1 MKQGMISLKKFIPC
15 ATSAMIAVCTVLV
28 IDDCHAVSVSGR
40 TAPARAKVTST
51 AAVRTPTVKTTKATT
66 ETSSA
71 QKPVEAE
78 TITVEETFEFEDRT
92 GMFDS
97 AIGATNTSASGTTSD
112 GDLAEMIRKQRA
124 ALNAADA
131 ATTTQNT
138 MRTSIASGQNACD
151 MGLRKCMQSKCG
163 ADFTKCSGDT
173 DTTWGDKMDSCRRD
187 LKCTGH
193 EYQLFTTEIKADR
206 DVNAQLANYNRIIEC
221 GNRYN
226 SCIVS
231 ECGTTYS
238 KCLGKTAGDLA
249 ISKCK
254 KIQTECTQMDSGLAS
269 RTMNVFATLR
279 QDAEK
284 QIQRDEQRLYDLRDE
299 MERTCRSLGA
309 MFDQRSLDCVYT
321 INFFADNNTTPYAT
335 KKSYAGGT
343 FDCEPGWFG
352 IDITTFKEN
361 AYRETIAQKS
371 ASAAMLGSGV
381 GMAAGAITSGAMSRA
396 LETQKA
402 EKAMESVEKEAEKEA
417 KQAEKDAKKDARQEK
432 RDAKK
437 AEKDEKKAE
446 NKAERD
452 AKKTE
457 KKAERDAKKAEK
469 SEERAENKA
478 EHDAKKAEEKA
489 ERDAKKAEKSEER
502 AENKAERDAKKAE
515 KKAEKEEKKQQNQM
529 SKAACDSVGGNWRP
543 ATKQCSCQDINGDTI
558 KTSNIDDC
566 IVLVEEEEIEEN
578 DDLNTTQIVCEDKG
592 GTWSDGKCKCKNAK
606 ERNIT
611 TKNPVMDCVKPSE
624 TTNDE
629 EYNDDEDDDLNT
641 TQIVCEDKGGTW
653 SNNKCKCKNAKGR
666 NITTKNPVMDCVKPS
681 ETTNDKEDITYDDT
695 ESDDSDEENSEDDD
709 GSGQAY
715 SYTVGQKP
723 KDYAPEASWA
733 IYHNNKIFLEQD
745 AKDKF
750 INEKIAQEC

>member
-1 MKQGMISLKKFIPC
+1 MKQGMTNLKKFIPC
-15 ATSAMIAVCTVLV
+15 ATSAIIAVCTVLV
-28 IDDCHAVSVSGR
+28 IDDCHAASVSGR
-40 TAPARAKVTST
+40 TAPARAKVTPT
-51 AAVRTPTVKTTKATT
+51 ATVRTPTVKNSTTTT
-66 ETSSA
+66 DNTSSA
-71 QKPVEAE
+71 QKPVE
-78 TITVEETFEFEDRT
+78 TVTVEETFEFEDRT

-97 AIGATNTSASGTTSD
+97 AIGASNTSASGTTSD
-112 GDLAEMIRKQRA
+112 DDLAEMIRKQRA

-206 DVNAQLANYNRIIEC
+206 DVNAQLANYNRIIDC
-221 GNRYN
+221 GTRYN
-226 SCIVS
+226 NCIVN

-269 RTMNVFATLR
+269 RTLNVFATLR

-299 MERTCRSLGA
+299 MERTCRGLGA

-343 FDCEPGWFG
+343 FDCDPGWFG

-381 GMAAGAITSGAMSRA
+381 GMAAGAITSGAISRA
-396 LETQKA
+396 LDTQKA
-402 EKAMESVEKEAEKEA
+402 KQAIKDVEKEAEKEA
-417 KQAEKDAKKDARQEK
+417 KQAEKDAKKEARQEK
-432 RDAKK
+432 SDAKK

-446 NKAERD
+446 KQ
-452 AKKTE
+452 T
-457 KKAERDAKKAEK
+457 ERDAKKAE
-469 SEERAENKA
+469 NKA
-478 EHDAKKAEEKA
+478 EREEKKAEKDEKKA
-489 ERDAKKAEKSEER
+489 EKQTERDAKKT
-502 AENKAERDAKKAE
+502 E

-543 ATKQCSCQDINGDTI
+543 ATKQCSCQDINGKTI

-566 IVLVEEEEIEEN
+566 IVQVEEEEI
-578 DDLNTTQIVCEDKG
+578 
-592 GTWSDGKCKCKNAK
+592 
-606 ERNIT
+606 
-611 TKNPVMDCVKPSE
+611 
-624 TTNDE
+624 
-629 EYNDDEDDDLNT
+629 DEDDDLNT
-641 TQIVCEDKGGTW
+641 TQIVCEDKGGNW
-653 SNNKCKCKNAKGR
+653 SDGKCSCKNAKGR

-681 ETTNDKEDITYDDT
+681 ETTNDEEYNKDNEEDNEYADCVMKIKSNYNAFKIGNEARYQEILADLDAAEEEKLNTFLNT
-695 ESDDSDEENSEDDD
+695 ASDHD
-709 GSGQAY
+709 GNGNCNGQAY
-715 SYTVGQKP
+715 SYTAGQKP
-723 KDYAPEASWA
+723 KDYLPETCWT
-733 IYHNNKIFLEQD
+733 IYRKNKIFLEQE
-745 AKDKF
+745 AEDKF

>member
-28 IDDCHAVSVSGR
+28 TNDCHAASVSGR

-112 GDLAEMIRKQRA
+112 DDLAEMIRKQRA

-173 DTTWGDKMDSCRRD
+173 DTIWGDKMDSCRRD

-226 SCIVS
+226 KCIVN

-269 RTMNVFATLR
+269 RTLNVFATLR

-299 MERTCRSLGA
+299 MERTCRGLGA

-343 FDCEPGWFG
+343 FDCDPGWFG

-396 LETQKA
+396 LDTQKA
-402 EKAMESVEKEAEKEA
+402 KKALEGVEKEAEKEA

-452 AKKTE
+452 AKK
-457 KKAERDAKKAEK
+457 
-469 SEERAENKA
+469 AENKA
-478 EHDAKKAEEKA
+478 ERDAKKAEEKA
-489 ERDAKKAEKSEER
+489 ERDAKKAEE
-502 AENKAERDAKKAE
+502 
-515 KKAEKEEKKQQNQM
+515 KAEKEEKKQQNQM
-529 SKAACDSVGGNWRP
+529 SIDACKSVGGNWRP
-543 ATKQCSCQDINGDTI
+543 ATKQCSCQDINGKTI

-566 IVLVEEEEIEEN
+566 IVQVEEEEI
-578 DDLNTTQIVCEDKG
+578 
-592 GTWSDGKCKCKNAK
+592 
-606 ERNIT
+606 
-611 TKNPVMDCVKPSE
+611 
-624 TTNDE
+624 
-629 EYNDDEDDDLNT
+629 DEDDDLNT

-653 SNNKCKCKNAKGR
+653 SDGKCKCKNAKGR

-681 ETTNDKEDITYDDT
+681 ETTNDDEDITYDDT
-695 ESDDSDEENSEDDD
+695 ESDDLDEESSEDDD
-709 GSGQAY
+709 GSGQVY

-733 IYHNNKIFLEQD
+733 IYRNNKIFLEQD

>member
-15 ATSAMIAVCTVLV
+15 ATSAMIAVCTMLV
-28 IDDCHAVSVSGR
+28 TNDCHAASVSGR

-51 AAVRTPTVKTTKATT
+51 AVVRTPTVKTTKATT

-226 SCIVS
+226 NCIVN

-269 RTMNVFATLR
+269 RTLNVFATLR

-343 FDCEPGWFG
+343 FDCDPGWFG

-396 LETQKA
+396 LDTQKA
-402 EKAMESVEKEAEKEA
+402 KKAMEGVEQEAEKEA

-446 NKAERD
+446 KQ
-452 AKKTE
+452 T
-457 KKAERDAKKAEK
+457 ERDAKKAE
-469 SEERAENKA
+469 N
-478 EHDAKKAEEKA
+478 
-489 ERDAKKAEKSEER
+489 
-502 AENKAERDAKKAE
+502 
-515 KKAEKEEKKQQNQM
+515 KAEKEENKQQNQM
-529 SKAACDSVGGNWRP
+529 SIAACKSVGGNWRP

-566 IVLVEEEEIEEN
+566 IVQVEEEKI
-578 DDLNTTQIVCEDKG
+578 
-592 GTWSDGKCKCKNAK
+592 
-606 ERNIT
+606 
-611 TKNPVMDCVKPSE
+611 
-624 TTNDE
+624 
-629 EYNDDEDDDLNT
+629 DEDDDLNT

-653 SNNKCKCKNAKGR
+653 SNGKCKCKNAKGR
-666 NITTKNPVMDCVKPS
+666 NITTKNPVMDCSVDS
-681 ETTNDKEDITYDDT
+681 DATNDDEEEDITYDDT
-695 ESDDSDEENSEDDD
+695 ESDDSDEENSEDDKYADCVLKMETNYNAFKIGKEARYQEILAELDAAEEEKLNTFLNTASDHD
-709 GSGQAY
+709 GNGNCNGQAY
-715 SYTVGQKP
+715 SYTAGQKP
-723 KDYAPEASWA
+723 KDYLPEACWA
-733 IYHNNKIFLEQD
+733 IYRKNKIFLEQE

>member
-1 MKQGMISLKKFIPC
+1 MKQGMTNLKKFIPC
-15 ATSAMIAVCTVLV
+15 ATSAIIAVCTVLV
-28 IDDCHAVSVSGR
+28 INDCHAASVSGR

-71 QKPVEAE
+71 QKPVE
-78 TITVEETFEFEDRT
+78 TVTVEETFEFEDRT

-97 AIGATNTSASGTTSD
+97 AIGASNTSASGTTSD
-112 GDLAEMIRKQRA
+112 DDLAEMIRKQRA

-173 DTTWGDKMDSCRRD
+173 DTIWGDKMDSCRRD

-226 SCIVS
+226 NCIVN

-269 RTMNVFATLR
+269 RTLNVFATLR

-299 MERTCRSLGA
+299 MERTCRGLGA

-343 FDCEPGWFG
+343 L
-352 IDITTFKEN
+352 IVI
-361 AYRETIAQKS
+361 Q
-371 ASAAMLGSGV
+371 
-381 GMAAGAITSGAMSRA
+381 AGLA
-396 LETQKA
+396 LT
-402 EKAMESVEKEAEKEA
+402 
-417 KQAEKDAKKDARQEK
+417 
-432 RDAKK
+432 
-437 AEKDEKKAE
+437 
-446 NKAERD
+446 
-452 AKKTE
+452 
-457 KKAERDAKKAEK
+457 
-469 SEERAENKA
+469 
-478 EHDAKKAEEKA
+478 
-489 ERDAKKAEKSEER
+489 
-502 AENKAERDAKKAE
+502 
-515 KKAEKEEKKQQNQM
+515 
-529 SKAACDSVGGNWRP
+529 
-543 ATKQCSCQDINGDTI
+543 
-558 KTSNIDDC
+558 
-566 IVLVEEEEIEEN
+566 
-578 DDLNTTQIVCEDKG
+578 
-592 GTWSDGKCKCKNAK
+592 
-606 ERNIT
+606 
-611 TKNPVMDCVKPSE
+611 
-624 TTNDE
+624 
-629 EYNDDEDDDLNT
+629 
-641 TQIVCEDKGGTW
+641 
-653 SNNKCKCKNAKGR
+653 
-666 NITTKNPVMDCVKPS
+666 
-681 ETTNDKEDITYDDT
+681 
-695 ESDDSDEENSEDDD
+695 
-709 GSGQAY
+709 
-715 SYTVGQKP
+715 
-723 KDYAPEASWA
+723 
-733 IYHNNKIFLEQD
+733 
-745 AKDKF
+745 
-750 INEKIAQEC
+750 